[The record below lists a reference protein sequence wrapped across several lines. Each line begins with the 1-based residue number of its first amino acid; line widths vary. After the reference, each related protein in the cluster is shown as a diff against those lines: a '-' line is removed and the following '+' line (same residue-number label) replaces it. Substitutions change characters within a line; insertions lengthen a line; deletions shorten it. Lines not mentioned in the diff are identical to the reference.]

1 MDYDYELGHDEVRKV
16 KFSEIA
22 FVRSLGP
29 CMAIGIYDKLSKSGY
44 IGFGII
50 NNFNLIKNT
59 IDSAIDDFKEKDSL
73 KISVAGA
80 NKSYTTSMV
89 DEEDPLDEIC
99 DYAWGEIE
107 KIVLSYG
114 FDKRNVF
121 FHRSKK
127 KGINQEMYLDCKKGR
142 IVVKN
147 YAEKLPDEFYED

>member
-1 MDYDYELGHDEVRKV
+1 MNYDYEIGHDEIRKV
-16 KFSEIA
+16 EHSKIA
-22 FVRSLGP
+22 FVGAIGP

-50 NNFNLIKNT
+50 NNFDLIKNT
-59 IDSAIDDFKEKDSL
+59 IDSAIEDFKDKGSL

-80 NKSYTTSMV
+80 NKSYLTPVV
-89 DEEDPLDEIC
+89 DEKDPLDEIC

-114 FDKRNVF
+114 FDKHNVV

-127 KGINQEMYLDCKKGR
+127 KGINQEMYLDCKNGM
-142 IVVKN
+142 IVVRN
-147 YAEKLPDEFYED
+147 YAEKLPDEFYDD